1 MQNMN
6 YRVCTR
12 CVMDTSATGITIEEQ
27 VICSYCTRFLYDST
41 AVLKI
46 DPVEQE
52 KKLNVLVDAI
62 KQEGR
67 SKKYDCIIGVSG
79 GIDSSWALV
88 KAVQLGLRPLAVHM
102 DNGWNSEL
110 AQNNIA
116 NLLRGLGVDLY
127 THVIDWKEYKGLMQA
142 FFDADVIDVELLY
155 DNAMFAVNYRKAAEY
170 GIKYIM
176 SGMNT
181 TSEGMPMPADW
192 NWHKFDRKNIVE
204 IAKRFGGIRLN
215 TFPAIGTMEYV
226 KNKYIKHIQWVPFL
240 DYFQYNKIE
249 AMQTLAA
256 EYGYKPYPYKHY
268 ESIFTRFY
276 QGYLLPEKFGVDK
289 RRVHL
294 GSLVIAG
301 QMTRETA
308 LADLEKLPYPSE
320 KDLEEDRRYFL
331 KKMGWTEQ
339 DLKNYL
345 DRPIVAHTAYPSE
358 KGLWNFILISKND
371 RVVYNFFKK
380 IYKRIRQM
388 TNKVKK
394 HSDFTTLNKAQ

>member
-12 CVMDTSATGITIEEQ
+12 CVMDTSAKGITFDEQ
-27 VICSYCTRFLYDST
+27 GICSYCTSFLNDST
-41 AVLKI
+41 YVLKI

-52 KKLNVLVDAI
+52 KKLNVLVNTI
-62 KQEGR
+62 KEKGR
-67 SKKYDCIIGVSG
+67 NRKYDCIIGVSG
-79 GIDSSWALV
+79 GVDSSWALV

-116 NLLRGLGVDLY
+116 NLVRGLGVDLY
-127 THVIDWKEYKGLMQA
+127 THVIDWKEYKRLMQA

-192 NWHKFDRKNIVE
+192 NWHKFDKKNIVE

-249 AMQTLAA
+249 AMQILAA

-276 QGYLLPEKFGVDK
+276 QGFLLPEKFGVDK

-308 LADLEKLPYPSE
+308 LTDLEKLPYPSE
-320 KDLEEDRRYFL
+320 KDLAEDRRYFL
-331 KKMGWTEQ
+331 KKIGWTEQ

-345 DRPIVAHTAYPSE
+345 ERPIVPHMAYPSE
-358 KGLWNFILISKND
+358 KGLWDFILISKND
-371 RVVYNFFKK
+371 RVLYNFFKK
-380 IYKRIRQM
+380 IYKSIRQM
-388 TNKVKK
+388 THKFKK
-394 HSDFTTLNKAQ
+394 YSDFTTMNKA